1 MTEPPEDPLIRN
13 ARREALV
20 VALVA
25 VLATAYSVGYCTLFG
40 YGRVGEP
47 VRFVL
52 GFPAWV
58 FWGIVVPWG
67 VCVLIAG
74 WFSWWFMSD
83 DELGAEREEGDDT

>member
-1 MTEPPEDPLIRN
+1 MTEPPEDPLVRN
-13 ARREALV
+13 ARREALA

-25 VLATAYSVGYCTLFG
+25 VLATTYTVVYCTLFG

-47 VRFVL
+47 IRFL
-52 GFPAWV
+52 FGFPAWV

-67 VCVLIAG
+67 ACVLIAG
-74 WFSWWFMSD
+74 WFSCGFMSD

>member
-13 ARREALV
+13 ARREALA

-40 YGRVGEP
+40 YGRAGEP

-58 FWGIVVPWG
+58 FWGIVAAVG
-67 VCVLIAG
+67 RLRADRGRVLVVVHERRRARR
-74 WFSWWFMSD
+74 
-83 DELGAEREEGDDT
+83 GARGGG

>member
-1 MTEPPEDPLIRN
+1 MTEPPEDPLIQH
-13 ARREALV
+13 ARREAIA

-25 VLATAYSVGYCTLFG
+25 TLATTYSVGYCTLFG

-74 WFSWWFMSD
+74 VFSSWFMSD
-83 DELGAEREEGDDT
+83 DELGPQREEGDET